1 MAFIDGNNLCGQTLL
16 RLSSRGSS
24 LIAELFRL
32 SNNIPSVY
40 AEQNSK
46 NPSLEQQLLFNFNY
60 LKRPE
65 YYERKINASEAL
77 QIADDEM
84 QDTNDELLVR
94 FYNFFEG
101 IVKYVTDIKQYFD
114 DLEEGVFLQH
124 DIETVLLDADGKQ
137 LVCEV
142 FYLLGTILI
151 FLDLRIPGIIREQL
165 IVGHYR
171 SHGESQVTNFDQV
184 CKLMRSTGY
193 VKGDRKATPK
203 TYPQDYFSRLS
214 LDHDLLNMVIN
225 RLSSDDIYL
234 QTRTFPDPSHRS
246 TALANQASMLY
257 VILYFIPD
265 ILMSNKHK
273 MREIVDRHFNDNWI
287 IALYMGVDVDLSVE
301 WKQYKAATEAL
312 KNTLDLENVNHTKN
326 ENTRILIKCEKDL
339 AKYLTE
345 GVLNENYVL
354 DHIPPLMNCLRRCNV
369 TLRWLLLHRRTKD
382 KKIYDI
388 VVNQGVPT
396 ERIVTLL
403 LNTAQ
408 LEYKLKTVLNG
419 IMDTK
424 EQRWNEC
431 RASVAERLNELS
443 NYFTGQ
449 MALTRVEADD
459 NLKTWF
465 SNLAQDVTS
474 FEFGDSMQ
482 AGNVAGRKIQNTI
495 AALQDLERYE
505 AIDTS
510 LQIKQFLSETCGLLT
525 QMIRVVNV
533 TDTIVARLATVSDL
547 SYAWEIVNDYIG
559 SFHERVRRDPRSVVL
574 LRATFLKLVSILDV
588 PLTRVLASGSP
599 DFESVADYYSGEL
612 VALVRRV
619 LEVIPVSIFRI
630 LREIIKILSHDLAP
644 LPLKLEVVRLKDAS
658 QLDKREQL
666 AKHTHRISVFA
677 EGILAMEE
685 TKLGMI
691 EVNPREIL
699 EDGIRKEL
707 VRTMSDVMQRGL
719 IFQDGKK
726 VLSTEKQ
733 LKTIATQLQGFK
745 SAFEYIQDYVSI
757 YGLKMWQEE
766 FSRIVSF
773 NVEQECNIFLKK
785 KVIPQ
790 HSIYWRR
797 AIPIPMYP
805 SVERGTSN
813 FMGRLCNA
821 LLRIT
826 DYRATVYACES
837 LGWYTADGTET
848 AGIKLFTYLN
858 SSVGVAGLSGVDRL
872 LSFRIVHYLNTFLQ
886 KFYRSSVTPFIAQL
900 QRIDSDLAP
909 HFVIPS
915 KNPPKF
921 YKQCISKLQKLWN
934 PMTNYV
940 LGIGQAQLLR
950 RQISHELQFSCHL
963 DSNLLAHAL
972 SNLNKSLILDLHSH
986 YSSPETKNAPDKENP
1001 LLEETSKM
1009 SEATGSH
1016 NPMRQ
1021 IYVTSEPLEN
1031 IATLLFLLVVT
1042 CLPKLAYD
1050 TNLVA
1055 LVRRKGS
1062 DGIDG
1067 GPLVAGIAT
1076 ILKQFH
1082 PCQTLKFFGHLG

>member
-1 MAFIDGNNLCGQTLL
+1 MSNVPTLPFCQSELTRIILKEMAFIDRNNLCGQTIL
-16 RLSSRGSS
+16 RLSARGSS

-32 SNNIPSVY
+32 SNNIPAVFN
-40 AEQNSK
+40 EPNDK
-46 NPSLEQQLLFNFNY
+46 NASLERQLLFDFNY

-65 YYERKINASEAL
+65 YYERKVNASESL
-77 QIADDEM
+77 QVADDEF
-84 QDTNDELLVR
+84 QDTNDDMLIR

-101 IVKYVTDIKQYFD
+101 IIKYLTDVKAYFA
-114 DLEEGVFLQH
+114 DLDNGVFLQH
-124 DIETVLLDADGKQ
+124 DIETVLLDPDGKQ

-142 FYLLGTILI
+142 FYLLGTILL
-151 FLDLRIPGIIREQL
+151 FLDLRIPGLVREQL
-165 IVGHYR
+165 VVAHYR
-171 SHGESQVTNFDQV
+171 SHGESQVTNFEQV
-184 CKLMRSTGY
+184 CKLCRHTGF
-193 VKGDRKATPK
+193 VINDRKATPK
-203 TYPQDYFSRLS
+203 TYPQDYFARLK
-214 LDHDLLNMVIN
+214 LDDELMRMVIN

-234 QTRTFPDPSHRS
+234 QTRTFPNPNHRS

-257 VILYFIPD
+257 VILYFTPD
-265 ILMSNKHK
+265 ILSTNKHK

-301 WKQYKAATEAL
+301 WRQYKAATEAL
-312 KNTLDLENVNHTKN
+312 KNTMDIDNIIRTKENNEKDL
-326 ENTRILIKCEKDL
+326 LKCEKDL
-339 AKYLTE
+339 TKYLTE
-345 GVLNENYVL
+345 GVLIEIYVL

-369 TLRWLLLHRRTKD
+369 TLRWLLLHRRTKE
-382 KKIYDI
+382 KKVYEI
-388 VVNQGVPT
+388 VVTNGVPT

-408 LEYKLKTVLNG
+408 LEYKLKQILGG

-424 EQRWNEC
+424 ESRWDEC
-431 RASVAERLNELS
+431 KLQVSERLTELS
-443 NYFTGQ
+443 KYFTGN

-465 SNLAQDVTS
+465 SNLAQEVTQ
-474 FEFGDSMQ
+474 FEFGATQQ

-495 AALQDLERYE
+495 AALQDLDRYE
-505 AIDTS
+505 SIDTS
-510 LQIKQFLSETCGLLT
+510 LQIKQFLTETCDLLT

-533 TDTIVARLATVSDL
+533 TDTVVARLSTVSDL
-547 SYAWEIVNDYIG
+547 SYAWEIVNDYID

-588 PLTRVLASGSP
+588 PLTRVLASESP
-599 DFESVADYYSGEL
+599 DFESVADFYSGEL

-630 LREIIKILSHDLAP
+630 LREIIKILSHELAP

-658 QLDKREQL
+658 QLKKREML

-677 EGILAMEE
+677 EGIMAMEQ

-691 EVNPREIL
+691 EINPREVL

-726 VLSTEKQ
+726 ILNTEQQ

-773 NVEQECNIFLKK
+773 NVEQECNVFLKK

-813 FMGRLCNA
+813 FMGRLCNS

-848 AGIKLFTYLN
+848 AV
-858 SSVGVAGLSGVDRL
+858 SSFSKS
-872 LSFRIVHYLNTFLQ
+872 SF
-886 KFYRSSVTPFIAQL
+886 
-900 QRIDSDLAP
+900 
-909 HFVIPS
+909 
-915 KNPPKF
+915 
-921 YKQCISKLQKLWN
+921 
-934 PMTNYV
+934 
-940 LGIGQAQLLR
+940 
-950 RQISHELQFSCHL
+950 
-963 DSNLLAHAL
+963 
-972 SNLNKSLILDLHSH
+972 
-986 YSSPETKNAPDKENP
+986 
-1001 LLEETSKM
+1001 
-1009 SEATGSH
+1009 
-1016 NPMRQ
+1016 
-1021 IYVTSEPLEN
+1021 
-1031 IATLLFLLVVT
+1031 
-1042 CLPKLAYD
+1042 
-1050 TNLVA
+1050 
-1055 LVRRKGS
+1055 
-1062 DGIDG
+1062 
-1067 GPLVAGIAT
+1067 
-1076 ILKQFH
+1076 
-1082 PCQTLKFFGHLG
+1082 